1 MNLNEHVR
9 PGPAVIRVETGIRHQ
24 TIRTFGASGAWWS
37 TGIGGWDTMD
47 EILAYLHT
55 GKGIAL
61 NNYRHNVGGGREGGP
76 LADDKSGPDP
86 WRAVPCPLQ
95 ADGTIDVTADAGG
108 WRVLRKVNALGT
120 VDDITLFMNSPPESM
135 TVNGKT
141 YGSPTGSNLRED
153 CLEAY
158 AAFCADVTKAYLDAG
173 IAVKYISP
181 VNEPQSQWDA
191 GWQEGCY
198 FGPEAI
204 FRLTRLLIRE
214 LSKRDLP
221 VKVSIN
227 ESAEMKNR
235 EYVYD
240 FYRDLMA
247 DDTIYPHIDHFAAH
261 GYHTDFA
268 MKQELHRFALETA
281 ASLGRE
287 PLPINQTEWAA
298 WHQTE
303 TLTPEKR
310 LIMTGRSIYDDFT
323 ALCADTWEYFAAV
336 GRGPDSLIVVS
347 DSRPGEYELTRH
359 FWGVG
364 NYSKF
369 IRGYTRVEVREEG
382 VPDGILAS
390 AYIAPDDSRL
400 VFVVVNET
408 AVRADVTLAG
418 MPAGCG
424 ADVYETSMERTC
436 ASRKGT
442 MTPENGY
449 PLPPHSVTTFVF
461 PCAR

>member
-9 PGPAVIRVETGIRHQ
+9 PGLAVIRAETGIRHQ

-37 TGIGGWDTMD
+37 TGIGGWNTMD

-86 WRAVPCPLQ
+86 WRAVPCPLR

-153 CLEAY
+153 CFEAY

-173 IAVKYISP
+173 IPVKYISP

-198 FGPEAI
+198 FSPEQI
-204 FRLTRLLIRE
+204 FHLSRLLLGE
-214 LSKRDLP
+214 LDKRGLS
-221 VKVSIN
+221 VRLSLN
-227 ESAEMKNR
+227 ESAEMLNR

-240 FYRDLMA
+240 FYRDLLA
-247 DDTIYPHIDHFAAH
+247 DDTIYPRLDHFAAH
-261 GYHTDFA
+261 GYHASLEQKKAFY
-268 MKQELHRFALETA
+268 RFAQDTA
-281 ASLGRE
+281 AALGK
-287 PLPINQTEWAA
+287 PMLPINQTEWAA

-303 TLTPEKR
+303 QLTEARR
-310 LIMTGRSIYDDFT
+310 LTMTGRSIYDDFT
-323 ALCADTWEYFAAV
+323 GLHADTWEYFAAV
-336 GRGPDSLIVVS
+336 ARGDDALIVVS
-347 DSRPGEYELTRH
+347 DEEPGAFRLTRH
-359 FWGVG
+359 FWAVG

-369 IRGYTRVEVREEG
+369 IKGYTRVQVEETGLAEG
-382 VPDGILAS
+382 VVGSAYLAPDGG
-390 AYIAPDDSRL
+390 RL
-400 VFVVVNET
+400 VFVTVNET
-408 AVRADVTLAG
+408 GEDQAVTLAG
-418 MPAGCG
+418 VPEGSLG
-424 ADVYETSMERTC
+424 EVYETSMERTC
-436 ASRKGT
+436 ETAKGC
-442 MTPENGY
+442 MSADNGY
-449 PLPPHSVTTFVF
+449 ILPAQSVTTFVF
-461 PCAR
+461 RLG